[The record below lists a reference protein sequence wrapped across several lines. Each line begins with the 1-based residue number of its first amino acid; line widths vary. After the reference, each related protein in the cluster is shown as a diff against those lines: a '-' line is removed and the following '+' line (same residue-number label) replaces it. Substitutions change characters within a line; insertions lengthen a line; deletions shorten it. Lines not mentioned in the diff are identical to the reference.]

1 MFVSSEHVHGMVAVQ
16 EKWQMPVGDDD
27 QQCMKPVFLYLPS
40 QANYELCM
48 LHVLLWSTEIQNV
61 GFVVKPVSPPF

>member
-27 QQCMKPVFLYLPS
+27 QQS
-40 QANYELCM
+40 
-48 LHVLLWSTEIQNV
+48 
-61 GFVVKPVSPPF
+61 

>member
-27 QQCMKPVFLYLPS
+27 QQCLKLVFLYLPS
-40 QANYELCM
+40 QANIGKELSA
-48 LHVLLWSTEIQNV
+48 V
-61 GFVVKPVSPPF
+61 PY